1 MERAF
6 DRVNPGDEVPPPP
19 EELREWAS
27 NTATGTL
34 GGMIYGMIQAAR
46 TDPFVNAAG
55 EPMSA
60 IVAKRHRWMRGAHE
74 ATMGGLRVGSFVA
87 VFSAIEMGAQVK
99 RGGARD
105 MWNTALAGT
114 VTAAATGLAIPGGI
128 ATRLRGAAL
137 GLTVGAG
144 IGLPLGYA
152 RYELERTV
160 LVPEREKAATA
171 RGETTETRGKR
182 DYTGEVI
189 ADARRS
195 MTDADA
201 AVAKRRRWFPWFR
214 G

>member
-114 VTAAATGLAIPGGI
+114 VTASELCWSPS
-128 ATRLRGAAL
+128 
-137 GLTVGAG
+137 
-144 IGLPLGYA
+144 A
-152 RYELERTV
+152 R
-160 LVPEREKAATA
+160 
-171 RGETTETRGKR
+171 
-182 DYTGEVI
+182 
-189 ADARRS
+189 
-195 MTDADA
+195 
-201 AVAKRRRWFPWFR
+201 KRRRRAGRRRRREER
-214 G
+214 GTTPARSSRTRGGR

>member
-1 MERAF
+1 
-6 DRVNPGDEVPPPP
+6 
-19 EELREWAS
+19 
-27 NTATGTL
+27 
-34 GGMIYGMIQAAR
+34 MIQAAR

-137 GLTVGAG
+137 GLAVGAG

-195 MTDADA
+195 MKDADA